1 MARAPD
7 GSLDV
12 SPAPAPGGTASL
24 PGCSHLERPPS
35 HRDHRVPCRQLDVA
49 GTLTTTEGA
58 RNLAA
63 TQLGPRGADVI
74 GPGWGKELFLWSA
87 FADALGALPTP
98 PAWPTW
104 SPAE

>member
-1 MARAPD
+1 MSHKEARR
-7 GSLDV
+7 
-12 SPAPAPGGTASL
+12 PGLVELA
-24 PGCSHLERPPS
+24 
-35 HRDHRVPCRQLDVA
+35 VA
-49 GTLTTTEGA
+49 GKLTTTEGA

-63 TQLGPRGADVI
+63 TQLGPRGANVI

>member
-1 MARAPD
+1 MNVKGILIEGRDGNEYLLGFAREPGGQLTGPPTLSRRGPD
-7 GSLDV
+7 GGFRLFEDLRE
-12 SPAPAPGGTASL
+12 AS
-24 PGCSHLERPPS
+24 
-35 HRDHRVPCRQLDVA
+35 RV
-49 GTLTTTEGA
+49 
-58 RNLAA
+58 AA
-63 TQLGPRGADVI
+63 MQLGPRGANVI